1 MEVLLLILVLVVLDQ
16 IVLINIPTREVN
28 TKFCHLENVNSLS
41 IDFTVDPNET
51 AQRFQHQQ
59 YSSGRNSSGQYSP
72 SPCPSTMGDLPPPTL
87 PRCTSSTPPTPP
99 PVPPNLQQLFKRI
112 SPGAPPTRAVAL
124 PSQSP
129 ARGTSPVSNN
139 NHRPVI
145 AQNGPNAQQQL
156 SQQMQALSLY
166 QTGGNSGEPPPPYPI
181 ISTGGPPSYT
191 TSIQNRQ
198 SPTQSNS
205 DYRKSPSSGIYSA
218 TSTSSPSPI
227 TVSQNSISPYQQI
240 PRPIPV
246 PQRQTWQKTKSH
258 TPVIMQSV
266 KSTQVQKPVL
276 QTAIAPPAPPVTQ
289 SVCASPVHV
298 APPSYASSIQQRDGP
313 NCEKHKCERQKC
325 EIFGCWQQH
334 QQQQQ
339 QSQQRD
345 VSQS

>member
-1 MEVLLLILVLVVLDQ
+1 M
-16 IVLINIPTREVN
+16 
-28 TKFCHLENVNSLS
+28 S
-41 IDFTVDPNET
+41 
-51 AQRFQHQQ
+51 
-59 YSSGRNSSGQYSP
+59 
-72 SPCPSTMGDLPPPTL
+72 DLPPPTL

-99 PVPPNLQQLFKRI
+99 PVPPNIQQLFKRI
-112 SPGAPPTRAVAL
+112 SPGAPPARTV

-145 AQNGPNAQQQL
+145 AQNGPQAQQQL
-156 SQQMQALSLY
+156 GQQMQALNLY
-166 QTGGNSGEPPPPYPI
+166 RSGGSSEPPPPYPI
-181 ISTGGPPSYT
+181 ISTGSYT

-218 TSTSSPSPI
+218 TSASSPSPI
-227 TVSQNSISPYQQI
+227 TVSQNSISPFQQI
-240 PRPIPV
+240 PRPIPLH
-246 PQRQTWQKTKSH
+246 QRQTWQKTKSH

-276 QTAIAPPAPPVTQ
+276 QTAIAPPAPPVSQ

-313 NCEKHKCERQKC
+313 NCEKHKCEKQKC
-325 EIFGCWQQH
+325 EIFGCWQH
-334 QQQQQ
+334 HPTQQQQH

-345 VSQS
+345 NVSKKKLQESV